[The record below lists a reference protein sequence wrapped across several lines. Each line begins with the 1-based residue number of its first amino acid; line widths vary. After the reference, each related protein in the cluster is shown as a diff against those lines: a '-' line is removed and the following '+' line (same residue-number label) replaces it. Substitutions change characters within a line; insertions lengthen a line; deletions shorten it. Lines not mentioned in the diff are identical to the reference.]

1 MKNATK
7 IVMAVLAALAFEG
20 LAMAQS
26 KTGSFKHDQIYAN
39 QFHGDGAAITNLAE
53 GNVVN
58 LTGDLA
64 AKLGTNTVGSTV
76 QAHSSNLDTLALNN
90 GVNLTNIPAAGVQ
103 GTAVVGTDIGSTV
116 QAHSANLDALALNN
130 GGSLTN
136 LPAGTGATVGG
147 HTIYVFNGSTCSAYA
162 VSADLQTTNW
172 LGDTLP

>member
-20 LAMAQS
+20 LALAQS

-39 QFHGDGAAITNLAE
+39 QFHGDGAAITNINPA
-53 GNVVN
+53 NVVGGA
-58 LTGDLA
+58 LVGSA
-64 AKLGTNTVGSTV
+64 IGSTV
-76 QAHSSNLDTLALNN
+76 QAYSANLTPLALNN
-90 GVNLTNIPAAGVQ
+90 GVGLTNIPAAGVQ

-116 QAHSANLDALALNN
+116 QAHSSALDTLALNN

-172 LGDTLP
+172 LGDMFP